1 MLKLVV
7 VVVVAVRRRRRNVME
22 FVSYIGLIMIIK
34 YSSLV
39 VGGTETDW

>member
-7 VVVVAVRRRRRNVME
+7 VVVVAVRRKRRNVME

-39 VGGTETDW
+39 GGTKTDW